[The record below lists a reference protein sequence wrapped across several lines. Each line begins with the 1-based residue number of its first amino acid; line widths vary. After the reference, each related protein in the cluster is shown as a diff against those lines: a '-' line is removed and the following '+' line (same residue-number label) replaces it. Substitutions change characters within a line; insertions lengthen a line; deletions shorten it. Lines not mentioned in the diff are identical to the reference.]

1 MRALSTTHRRS
12 PWGAGDRPQ
21 APPPAGGPPAEAS
34 HGHVLLSLQ
43 KSVISI
49 VIPADPSCLAGG
61 SVNLALGNGL
71 RPLLAEPT
79 PAPCPAGGGQSLQ
92 TGTCDTTAN

>member
-12 PWGAGDRPQ
+12 SWGAGDRPQ

-49 VIPADPSCLAGG
+49 VIPEDRSLVPLQRARPIPPAWRE
-61 SVNLALGNGL
+61 AL
-71 RPLLAEPT
+71 
-79 PAPCPAGGGQSLQ
+79 
-92 TGTCDTTAN
+92 

>member
-49 VIPADPSCLAGG
+49 VIPEDRSLVALQRARPASSRADTR
-61 SVNLALGNGL
+61 ALPCRWRPELTNGNV
-71 RPLLAEPT
+71 
-79 PAPCPAGGGQSLQ
+79 
-92 TGTCDTTAN
+92 

>member
-49 VIPADPSCLAGG
+49 VIPEDRSLVPLQRARPIPPAWRE
-61 SVNLALGNGL
+61 AL
-71 RPLLAEPT
+71 
-79 PAPCPAGGGQSLQ
+79 
-92 TGTCDTTAN
+92 

>member
-1 MRALSTTHRRS
+1 MHALSTTQRQS

-49 VIPADPSCLAGG
+49 VIPEDRSLVPLQRARPIPPAWRE
-61 SVNLALGNGL
+61 AL
-71 RPLLAEPT
+71 
-79 PAPCPAGGGQSLQ
+79 
-92 TGTCDTTAN
+92 

>member
-1 MRALSTTHRRS
+1 MRSLSTTHRRS

-49 VIPADPSCLAGG
+49 VIPEDRSL
-61 SVNLALGNGL
+61 VALQRA
-71 RPLLAEPT
+71 RPIP
-79 PAPCPAGGGQSLQ
+79 PAWREAL
-92 TGTCDTTAN
+92 

>member
-1 MRALSTTHRRS
+1 M
-12 PWGAGDRPQ
+12 
-21 APPPAGGPPAEAS
+21 
-34 HGHVLLSLQ
+34 
-43 KSVISI
+43 
-49 VIPADPSCLAGG
+49 
-61 SVNLALGNGL
+61 NLALGNGL